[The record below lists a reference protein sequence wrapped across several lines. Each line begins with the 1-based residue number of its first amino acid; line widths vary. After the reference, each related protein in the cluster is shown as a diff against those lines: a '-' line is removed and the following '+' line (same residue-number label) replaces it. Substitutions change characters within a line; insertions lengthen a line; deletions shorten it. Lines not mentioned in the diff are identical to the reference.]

1 MFMLKSGL
9 WGTMIATIMA
19 PMQRYLWNAHAGV
32 QGLFTRGKSMKE
44 SMNQDMKRALLG
56 DHEAS
61 KRLTD
66 AGVLVPCP
74 FCGGEAEVVAYGP
87 RLLRPSRNHVYS
99 VSCNECEM
107 MFGWDVDYGG
117 RYDTEYEAMLAW
129 NTRALILSA
138 EELQRLEENT

>member
-1 MFMLKSGL
+1 ME
-9 WGTMIATIMA
+9 
-19 PMQRYLWNAHAGV
+19 
-32 QGLFTRGKSMKE
+32 E

-61 KRLTD
+61 KRLSE

>member
-1 MFMLKSGL
+1 ME
-9 WGTMIATIMA
+9 
-19 PMQRYLWNAHAGV
+19 
-32 QGLFTRGKSMKE
+32 E

-99 VSCNECEM
+99 VSCNECEL

-117 RYDTEYEAMLAW
+117 RYDTENEAMLAW

-138 EELQRLEENT
+138 EEMEMLEGMK